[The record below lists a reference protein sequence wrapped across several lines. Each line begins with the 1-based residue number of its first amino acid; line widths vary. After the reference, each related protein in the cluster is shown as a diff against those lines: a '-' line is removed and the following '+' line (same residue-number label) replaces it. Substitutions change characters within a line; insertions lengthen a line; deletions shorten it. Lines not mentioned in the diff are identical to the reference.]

1 MDRVADVAPRASRAR
16 VRLAC
21 LTALVLLLLPPVP
34 ASGQADR
41 PARDTASADRPG
53 PWTEL
58 TRSDLAA
65 MRKTLL
71 ENHPG
76 PVDPRNP
83 AYREW
88 LDHGYERALA
98 MADSVDGLDGM
109 MAVLSFY
116 TSGFED
122 GHLGWNPSFERAY
135 SLWPGFVPALRQG
148 RFLIDT
154 VAPFAESDAL
164 RVGAEILDCDGETL
178 EHRLTERVMAFREG
192 IPSLEASRVRLAPGV
207 LVDRFNPWL
216 RRPKRCRV
224 RPSPGAT
231 PVEVTLSWR
240 WIGREEL
247 KPLLAR
253 AAYGAGVERYAI
265 THPAERIA
273 WVTIPSFAENVG
285 DHRAGLE
292 RLISGLPAERDDRLI
307 VFDVRGNGGG
317 NSAWGK
323 RILAALF
330 GEDYIGQVGE
340 AISGDVYTEWRA
352 SKGNADFIE
361 RYTLPRFEKGSE
373 TRTYLERLVAAMR
386 SGMDEGRELVRVE
399 DESGADGTAPDTVPP
414 HPLGGHVVLLTD
426 GWCASACLDFADLL
440 LAIPGV
446 RHAGAP
452 TYADAVY
459 IDNRGIPLASGLGSF
474 GFSMKVYRHRPR
486 GNNQP
491 YRPDLRYPG
500 DHWDTAS
507 LQRWLLRAADV
518 PAGSGSSSRRSGS
531 TARGAG

>member
-1 MDRVADVAPRASRAR
+1 MNRTANGAPSASPAR
-16 VRLAC
+16 VPVSF
-21 LTALVLLLLPPVP
+21 LTALVLLLLPA
-34 ASGQADR
+34 ASAIAQSGR
-41 PARDTASADRPG
+41 PSGGGASADRPG

-58 TRSDLAA
+58 TRRDLAA

-83 AYREW
+83 AYRRW
-88 LDHGYERALA
+88 LDQGYERALA

-154 VAPFAESDAL
+154 VAPFARSDAL
-164 RVGAEILDCDGETL
+164 REGAEILDCDGETL
-178 EHRLTERVMAFREG
+178 QHRLTERVMSFREG
-192 IPSLEASRVRLAPGV
+192 IPSLESSRVRLAPGV

-216 RRPKRCRV
+216 PRPKHCRA
-224 RPSPGAT
+224 RPAPGT
-231 PVEVTLSWR
+231 PPVDVTLAWR
-240 WIGREEL
+240 WIGREKL
-247 KPLLAR
+247 KPLLSR
-253 AAYGAGVERYAI
+253 AAYGPGVDRYAI
-265 THPAERIA
+265 THPAEGVA

-292 RLISGLPAERDDRLI
+292 RLIAGLPAERDDRLI

-323 RILAALF
+323 RILSALF
-330 GEDYIGQVGE
+330 GEDYIGRVDE
-340 AISGDVYTEWRA
+340 AIFAHVYTEWRA
-352 SKGNADFIE
+352 SRGNAEFIE
-361 RYTLPRFEKGSE
+361 RYTLPRFKKGSE
-373 TRTYLERLVAAMR
+373 TRVYLEKLVTAMR
-386 SGMDEGRELVRVE
+386 RGMAEGRELVRVE
-399 DESGADGTAPDTVPP
+399 DDSEAGEADSATVPP
-414 HPLGGHVVLLTD
+414 SPLGRHVILLTD

-440 LAIPGV
+440 HAIPGV

-459 IDNRGIPLASGLGSF
+459 IDNRGIPLPSGIGSF

-486 GNNQP
+486 GNNEP
-491 YRPDLRYPG
+491 YRADLRYPG
-500 DHWDTAS
+500 DRWDTGS
-507 LQRWLLRAADV
+507 LQAWLLRV
-518 PAGSGSSSRRSGS
+518 TGGPAGSK
-531 TARGAG
+531 

>member
-1 MDRVADVAPRASRAR
+1 MNRADDAPSASRAP
-16 VRLAC
+16 VLIAS
-21 LTALVLLLLPPVP
+21 LTAFVLLLLPAAP
-34 ASGQADR
+34 ACGQADR
-41 PARDTASADRPG
+41 PSQGGASADRPG

-58 TRSDLAA
+58 TRGDLAA

-76 PVDPRNP
+76 PVDPQNP

-98 MADSVDGLDGM
+98 MADSVESLDGM

-116 TSGFED
+116 TSGFHD
-122 GHLGWNPSFERAY
+122 GHLGWHPSFERAF

-148 RFLIDT
+148 RFVIDT

-164 RVGAEILDCDGETL
+164 REGAEILDCDGETL
-178 EHRLTERVMAFREG
+178 QHRLTQRVMAFREG
-192 IPSLEASRVRLAPGV
+192 IPSLEASRVRLAPEV
-207 LVDRFNPWL
+207 LVDRLNPWL
-216 RRPKRCRV
+216 PRPKHCRV
-224 RPSPGAT
+224 RPSPGSP
-231 PVEVTLSWR
+231 PVDVSLSWR

-247 KPLLAR
+247 QPLLSR
-253 AAYGAGVERYAI
+253 AAYGPGVDHYAI
-265 THPAERIA
+265 THPADGVA

-292 RLISGLPAERDDRLI
+292 RLISGLPAERGDRLI

-330 GEDYIGQVGE
+330 GEDYVE
-340 AISGDVYTEWRA
+340 RVDAATFAHVYTEWRA
-352 SKGNADFIE
+352 SKGNAEFIE
-361 RYTLPRFEKGSE
+361 RYTLPRFKKGSE
-373 TRTYLERLVAAMR
+373 TSLYLEKLVAAMR
-386 SGMDEGRELVRVE
+386 EGMATGRELVRVE
-399 DESGADGTAPDTVPP
+399 DDSEAVEADTATVPAN
-414 HPLGGHVVLLTD
+414 PLGEHVILLTD

-452 TYADAVY
+452 TFADAVY
-459 IDNRGIPLASGLGSF
+459 IDNRANLLPSGIGSF

-486 GNNQP
+486 GNNEP

-500 DHWDTAS
+500 DLWETGR
-507 LQRWLLRAADV
+507 LQAWLLRV
-518 PAGSGSSSRRSGS
+518 AGD
-531 TARGAG
+531 